1 MHLIIDTE
9 TTGLTPLSFVTERN
23 YKQWPRMVQI
33 AWGLVDEG
41 AIEIDHSALIRP
53 VGFQIPYSSMRIH
66 GITQT
71 QAEEEG
77 EDLHLQLK
85 MLNKVMQDADTIV
98 AHNLNFDLG
107 IIQSEAMRIGYPIA
121 FPNKR
126 HCTAYMGQAY
136 LRKEKKQR
144 LADFPSL
151 GELHQQLLGDD
162 YGPKHDALRDVIA
175 CASAYEHLRRLG
187 YAK

>member
-23 YKQWPRMVQI
+23 YKQWPRMIQI
-33 AWGLVDEG
+33 AWGLVGKDS
-41 AIEIDHSALIRP
+41 IEIDHRALIRP
-53 VGFQIPYSSMRIH
+53 DGFKIPYSAMRIH
-66 GITQT
+66 GITQQ

-77 EDLHLQLK
+77 EDLQLQLK
-85 MLNKVMQDADTIV
+85 TLNNVMKDADSIV

-107 IIQSEAMRIGYPIA
+107 IIQSEAMRID
-121 FPNKR
+121 FPLTFPEKR
-126 HCTAYMGQAY
+126 YCTAYMGQTY

-144 LADFPSL
+144 LANFPRL
-151 GELHQQLLGDD
+151 GELHKELLGFD
-162 YGPKHDALRDVIA
+162 YEPKHDALADVIA
-175 CASAYEHLRRLG
+175 CAGVFEHLRRLG